1 LHGLNSASAHAFSDL
16 ALTHRKPESNLL
28 ITYLPLLCENSIA
41 KINAIALKTGRSF
54 SEAATDILSKAVSA

>member
-1 LHGLNSASAHAFSDL
+1 MAPDL
-16 ALTHRKPESNLL
+16 SKSSPRLDPSEFPRRIEVELRD
-28 ITYLPLLCENSIA
+28 EVVE